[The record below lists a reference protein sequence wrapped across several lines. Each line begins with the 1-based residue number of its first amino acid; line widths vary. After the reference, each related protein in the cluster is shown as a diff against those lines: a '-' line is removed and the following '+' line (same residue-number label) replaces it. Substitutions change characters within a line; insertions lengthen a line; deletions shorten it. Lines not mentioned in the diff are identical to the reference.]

1 MVDEATGLPNRA
13 ALREDLAKAF
23 ARSVEEPA
31 VLLIA
36 SVDRMSAV
44 RDGYGSAF
52 GEEVLRE
59 AAARIRRASDNR
71 LTAYLGA
78 DEFAVVVLGPKA
90 ASHAAALARRL
101 LVELQ
106 APFTVKGQRIY
117 CDASVGIACHPRDG
131 DAASL
136 VRNAAVAASHA
147 RASRGERLAFY
158 DSRMQASAAARLEL
172 ESALRRALE
181 RDEFVLHYQPRVAST
196 SGRPA
201 GFEALLRWQHP
212 GRGIL
217 LPAEFIDVLEDTGA
231 IAPVGEWVLR
241 RACEQLVEWRSAGLA
256 ALPVSVNLSASQFRH
271 AGLEQVVAR
280 IIAETNVD
288 PELVEIEITESSLM
302 HDPEDA
308 VRTLRHLRSYGIKL
322 SVDDFGTGHS
332 SLAYLRRF
340 PLHTLKID
348 RAFVRDATTSG
359 DAAAITHAIV
369 QLAHTLGLRVTAEGV
384 ETPEQRD
391 LLNALGCDEMQGF
404 LFAAAMPP
412 EQAAALLS
420 RRL

>member
-13 ALREDLAKAF
+13 ALREDLAKAL
-23 ARSVEEPA
+23 ARRVEEPV

-59 AAARIRRASDNR
+59 AAARISRESENR

-78 DEFAVVVLGPKA
+78 DEFAVVLLGTKA

-101 LVELQ
+101 LIELQ
-106 APFTVKGQRIY
+106 QPFTVNGQRVY
-117 CDASVGIACHPRDG
+117 CDASVGIACQPRDG
-131 DAASL
+131 DAVGL

-147 RASRGERLAFY
+147 KAIRGERLAFY
-158 DSRMQASAAARLEL
+158 DSEMQASAIARLEL

-181 RDEFVLHYQPRVAST
+181 RDEFLLHYQPRVESA
-196 SGRPA
+196 SGRLA

-212 GRGIL
+212 RRGIL
-217 LPAEFIDVLEDTGA
+217 LPAEFIHVLEDTGA
-231 IAPVGEWVLR
+231 IVPVGEWVLR
-241 RACEQLVEWRSAGLA
+241 RACEQLVEWRGAGLA
-256 ALPVSVNLSASQFRH
+256 PCPVSVNLSARQFRH

-280 IIAETNVD
+280 IIAETKVD
-288 PELVEIEITESSLM
+288 PRLIEIEITESSLM

-308 VRTLRHLRSYGIKL
+308 VRTLRHLQGYGMKL
-322 SVDDFGTGHS
+322 SVDDFGTGYS

-340 PLHTLKID
+340 PLHALKID
-348 RAFVRDATTSG
+348 RAFVRDATKSA
-359 DAAAITHAIV
+359 DAAAITQAIV

-384 ETPEQRD
+384 ETPEQRE
-391 LLNALGCDEMQGF
+391 LLVALGCEEMQGL
-404 LFAAAMPP
+404 LFAAPMPA
-412 EQAAALLS
+412 EQAAAMLWRGL
-420 RRL
+420 